1 MPNCRCTASRP
12 RGKPP
17 GQTPGARATGPCQFV
32 TIECACALPCC
43 AGRSVRWTGLAMCR
57 VRRSATRG
65 RLAGASVGAHGRRRP
80 PPPQPAECE
89 TATDHAVDRPNA
101 TVTRPEALL
110 RIAPSAQA
118 GARPCSTRLEPA
130 YIHAATALCC
140 TLTPRSS
147 RVPTP
152 GHQAC
157 GPEWLI
163 IRPAGL
169 VPRRRDRLTSNVR
182 PHQKHLWPTTRQNS
196 QISNPTFD
204 RVPGVS
210 LMKTRTKT
218 QTFGMLR
225 ATQCHPPTARG
236 RHLDLQPEVHLLS
249 KTR

>member
-1 MPNCRCTASRP
+1 
-12 RGKPP
+12 
-17 GQTPGARATGPCQFV
+17 
-32 TIECACALPCC
+32 
-43 AGRSVRWTGLAMCR
+43 MCR

-182 PHQKHLWPTTRQNS
+182 QQQMQSSCSSIRRAMGPAARFGHSGGQTVWHHHFYVPRQKNAETAVRRHRRTRDSTSVHGHAPSNASTLLPNPSFKPSPNGKTLGPRRYAVHHQRRGPS
-196 QISNPTFD
+196 
-204 RVPGVS
+204 VS
-210 LMKTRTKT
+210 PLGPAYLER
-218 QTFGMLR
+218 
-225 ATQCHPPTARG
+225 
-236 RHLDLQPEVHLLS
+236 
-249 KTR
+249 